1 METFSKKRFIDDHNA
16 NQIDYYNN
24 TFKKSMLP
32 AESKYIASQIEQFVT
47 FGNIKIQES
56 ILEIGCGMGKY
67 TFNLLKKN
75 YKITALDL
83 SPYLIS
89 QFEKYNNNRYLIKL
103 YNCDILN
110 SPEVI
115 VEKFDNI
122 IGFMV
127 LHHIHNLPLSFQ
139 AMRKLLKPGGRLIF
153 LEPNAW
159 NPLYYLQIAFTP
171 GMNWKSE
178 KRVTKMREKII
189 KAASALA
196 GFNNIKIKKFG
207 FFPPFIKNTKLG
219 DRVEKIILKI
229 KFLDPIR
236 PFQIIVISD

>member
-1 METFSKKRFIDDHNA
+1 MKTFSKKNFIDDHNA

-24 TFKKSMLP
+24 TFKKSMRP

-89 QFEKYNNNRYLIKL
+89 QFERYNNNRYPIKL
-103 YNCDILN
+103 YTCDILDSYN
-110 SPEVI
+110 I
-115 VEKFDNI
+115 ITEKFDDI

-171 GMNWKSE
+171 GMRWKSE
-178 KRVTKMREKII
+178 KQVTKMREKII

-196 GFNNIKIKKFG
+196 GFNNIEIKKFG
-207 FFPPFIKNTKLG
+207 FFPPFIKNTKWG
-219 DRVEKIILKI
+219 DRVEKLISKI